1 MSTKATHTF
10 NVNPELNKLSERVIG
25 AAIEVHKH
33 LGAGYLESVYEAALC
48 VELSLLGIKFER
60 QKEIPLTY
68 KGVDVGGGRI
78 DLLIEGVLIVELKAV
93 DILMPV
99 HQAQVISYLKATK
112 CELGLLLNFN
122 AKLLKEGIVRV
133 ARTQSSP

>member
-1 MSTKATHTF
+1 MTPKTQHAFS
-10 NVNPELNKLSERVIG
+10 VRLELNELSERVIG

-33 LGAGYLESVYEAALC
+33 LGPGYLESVYEAALC
-48 VELSLLGIKFER
+48 VELNLLGIKFER

-78 DLLIEGVLIVELKAV
+78 DLLVEGVLIVELKAV

-99 HQAQVISYLKATK
+99 HQA
-112 CELGLLLNFN
+112 
-122 AKLLKEGIVRV
+122 
-133 ARTQSSP
+133 